1 MYACPNCGGGLKFDI
16 ASQKLKCDYCATFT
30 DPYDISREKDADV
43 RTDEYG
49 VSLFTCPQCGGEV
62 ITTDESITG
71 FCTFCGASTMLDMR
85 MRNEK
90 RPAKIITFKKTKED
104 CKEIYKKKTKKAFFA
119 PKELKDPE
127 YLEKFRGIYIPY
139 WVYDIE
145 YTDALAFSG
154 QKQYA
159 TMTHYVTEYYR
170 LNSNLDAGYSGIS
183 YDASASFDDHISESI
198 APFNTA
204 NMQDFTP
211 SFLCGFYADTADT
224 DKNLY
229 RDDAV
234 SAAQADIQSMILK
247 SGSFTKYNVNDV
259 ATTLKGREH
268 INKEADEPVIGLF
281 PVWFLSYRTPN
292 NRVAYAVVNA
302 ESGEISA
309 DLPISVGKYTLF
321 SLLAAVPIFALLAF
335 LFTMTPKITLLITA
349 AIAVIS
355 LIAYGKEIS
364 EIKKRHMKYDDK
376 GFYAKYGPKSDEEE
390 IKRVA
395 PARGAVGAVIGLI
408 IVVAVLL
415 INPVDDYWYYG
426 AAIAAIIGVFFTI
439 TGIIRRFNIL
449 STRPLPKFL
458 DRKGGDDS
466 AKD

>member
-1 MYACPNCGGGLKFDI
+1 MYACPNCGGGLRFDI
-16 ASQKLKCDYCATFT
+16 PSQKLKCDYCETLT
-30 DPYDISREKDADV
+30 DPYDISKDKDAGME
-43 RTDEYG
+43 TDEYG
-49 VSLFTCPQCGGEV
+49 VVLFTCPQCGGEV

-85 MRNEK
+85 MKNEK

-104 CKEIYKKKTKKAFFA
+104 CKEIYKKATGRAFFA

-145 YTDALAFSG
+145 YDRDLDLKGKVQT
-154 QKQYA
+154 A
-159 TMTHYVTEYYR
+159 TMTHYITEYYS
-170 LNSNLDAGYSGIS
+170 LKSSLDAEYTGIS

-198 APFNTA
+198 APFDTR

-234 SAAQADIQSMILK
+234 FAAQIDVSNNIMRNSN
-247 SGSFTKYNVNDV
+247 FTRYNISDV
-259 ATTLKGREH
+259 AKSLMGLER
-268 INKEADEPVIGLF
+268 INRDENDPVIGLF
-281 PVWFLSYRTPN
+281 PVWFLSYRTPG

-302 ESGEISA
+302 ESGTISA
-309 DLPISVGKYTLF
+309 DLPISVGKYTAF
-321 SLLAAVPIFALLAF
+321 SLITAIPIFGLLAL

-349 AIAVIS
+349 VIAVIS
-355 LIAYGKEIS
+355 LIAYGREIS

-376 GFYAKYGPKSDEEE
+376 GFYAKYGPKADEEE
-390 IKRVA
+390 IKKVA
-395 PARGAVGAVIGLI
+395 PGRGVIGAVVGLI
-408 IVVAVLL
+408 IIVAVLV

-426 AAIAAIIGVFFTI
+426 AAIAAIVGVFLTI
-439 TGIIRRFNIL
+439 SGIIRRFNIL

-458 DRKGGDDS
+458 DRKGGNDS

>member
-1 MYACPNCGGGLKFDI
+1 MYACPNCGGGLRFDI
-16 ASQKLKCDYCATFT
+16 PSQKLKCDYCATLT
-30 DPYDISREKDADV
+30 DPYDISRDKDADMQ
-43 RTDEYG
+43 TDEYG
-49 VSLFTCPQCGGEV
+49 VTLFTCPQCGGEV
-62 ITTDESITG
+62 VTTDESITG
-71 FCTFCGASTMLDMR
+71 FCTFCGASTMLDAR
-85 MRNEK
+85 MKNEK

-104 CKEIYKKKTKKAFFA
+104 CKEIYKKTAGRAFFA

-145 YTDALAFSG
+145 YSKDVAFSG
-154 QKQYA
+154 TRQTA
-159 TMTHYVTEYYR
+159 TVTHYITEYYR
-170 LNSNLDAGYSGIS
+170 LQSNLDAEYTGIS

-234 SAAQADIQSMILK
+234 SAAQTDVSNNILK
-247 SGSFTKYNVNDV
+247 NNTFTSYNIGDI
-259 ATTLKGREH
+259 AKSLAGAER
-268 INKEADEPVIGLF
+268 INNEEDDPVIGLF

-309 DLPISVGKYTLF
+309 DLPVSVGKYTLF
-321 SLLAAVPIFALLAF
+321 SLLIAIPIFGLLAF

-355 LIAYGKEIS
+355 LIAYGREIS

-376 GFYAKYGPKSDEEE
+376 GFYAKYGPKADEEE
-390 IKRVA
+390 IKKVA
-395 PARGAVGAVIGLI
+395 PGRGAIGAVIGLI
-408 IVVAVLL
+408 IIVAVLI

-426 AAIAAIIGVFFTI
+426 AAIAAIIGVFITI

-458 DRKGGDDS
+458 NRKGGDDS

>member
-16 ASQKLKCDYCATFT
+16 ASQQLKCDYCSTFT
-30 DPYDISREKDADV
+30 DPYSISREKDAGV
-43 RTDEYG
+43 ETDEYG
-49 VSLFTCPQCGGEV
+49 VCLFTCPQCGGEV
-62 ITTDESITG
+62 MTTDESITG

-85 MRNEK
+85 MKNEK

-104 CKEIYKKKTKKAFFA
+104 CKEIYKKKAGKALFA

-145 YTDALAFSG
+145 YNNDLTLSG

-159 TMTHYVTEYYR
+159 TMTHYVTDTYR
-170 LNSNLDAGYSGIS
+170 LSSNLDAEYSGIS
-183 YDASASFDDHISESI
+183 YDASASFDDHISEEIS
-198 APFNTA
+198 PFNTG

-229 RDDAV
+229 TEDALG
-234 SAAQADIQSMILK
+234 AARTDITNQILR
-247 SGSFTKYNVNDV
+247 SSSFTKYNVGSIDKSL
-259 ATTLKGREH
+259 TGKET
-268 INKEADEPVIGLF
+268 INKSAGEPIMGLF
-281 PVWFLSYRTPN
+281 PVWFLSYRTPG

-309 DLPISVGKYTLF
+309 DLPVSTGKYTVF
-321 SLLAAVPIFALLAF
+321 SLLLAIPIFALLAF
-335 LFTMTPKITLLITA
+335 AFTLTPKITLGITA

-355 LIAYGKEIS
+355 LIVYAREII

-376 GFYAKYGPKSDEEE
+376 GFYAKYGPKADEEE
-390 IKRVA
+390 IKKVA
-395 PARGAVGAVIGLI
+395 PARGAIGAIIGLI
-408 IVVAVLL
+408 IIVAVFVV
-415 INPVDDYWYYG
+415 NPVHDYWYYG
-426 AAIAAIIGVFFTI
+426 AAIAAIIGVFLTI

>member
-16 ASQKLKCDYCATFT
+16 PSQQLKCDYCGTFS
-30 DPYDISREKDADV
+30 DPYDISKEKDAGV
-43 RTDEYG
+43 ETDEYG
-49 VSLFTCPQCGGEV
+49 VTLFTCPQCGGEV

-85 MRNEK
+85 MKNEK

-104 CKEIYKKKTKKAFFA
+104 CKAIYKKATGRAFFA

-145 YTDALAFSG
+145 YDNEVAFAG
-154 QKQYA
+154 QKQTA
-159 TMTHYVTEYYR
+159 TMTHYITEYYK
-170 LNSNLDAGYSGIS
+170 LQSALDAEYTGIS

-198 APFNTA
+198 APFDTT

-229 RDDAV
+229 KDDAI
-234 SAAQADIQSMILK
+234 SAAQADLSKLILK
-247 SGSFTKYNVNDV
+247 SETFTRYNVSDISQS
-259 ATTLKGREH
+259 LMGKER
-268 INKEADEPVIGLF
+268 INKEADDPVIGLF
-281 PVWFLSYRTPN
+281 PVWFLSYRTPKD
-292 NRVAYAVVNA
+292 RVAYAVVNA

-321 SLLAAVPIFALLAF
+321 SLITAIPVFALLAL

-349 AIAVIS
+349 IRASIS
-355 LIAYGKEIS
+355 LIAYAKEIS

-376 GFYAKYGPKSDEEE
+376 GFYAKYGPKADQEEM
-390 IKRVA
+390 KKVA
-395 PARGAVGAVIGLI
+395 PGRGAIGAIIGLI
-408 IVVAVLL
+408 IIVGVLI

-439 TGIIRRFNIL
+439 SGIIRRFNIL

-458 DRKGGDDS
+458 ERKGGDDS